1 MHLSDYDAPIYVAG
15 HRGLLGKALVQS
27 LIFAGYHNIIVRT
40 RAELDLRDQ
49 AAVAVEDL
57 RRQRRPVALVYVE
70 AANVPRSRA
79 RQADGGADRNGDQQA
94 DDNPYSG
101 NEGSPPGR
109 RRWREKKRPAPPRGD
124 RPTLSGAGTK
134 RSKLGGEL
142 NLATDTLIIDS
153 QRRNLRG
160 SLNPPRRI
168 GGAARSRMAALHTV

>member
-1 MHLSDYDAPIYVAG
+1 VLEEVAVLAG
-15 HRGLLGKALVQS
+15 QQGLDQVRRKLLIADDVSFLV
-27 LIFAGYHNIIVRT
+27 
-40 RAELDLRDQ
+40 AEELRDQ

-109 RRWREKKRPAPPRGD
+109 RRWRSGRRRVTPPSSHTTVRTV
-124 RPTLSGAGTK
+124 PYTAVH
-134 RSKLGGEL
+134 E
-142 NLATDTLIIDS
+142 ATG
-153 QRRNLRG
+153 QRR
-160 SLNPPRRI
+160 
-168 GGAARSRMAALHTV
+168 